1 MRADTTTFFD
11 ELAQRGY
18 EPTLAKASGTA
29 RFEIRNGKTERWLL
43 TVDKG
48 RLSVSRRN
56 TRADTVVRSDRQ
68 TFDRVAAGRENVLAA
83 VLRGEIAIEGD
94 SRLLVGLQRLFPRAQ
109 GR

>member
-1 MRADTTTFFD
+1 MGADATTFFD

-18 EPTLAKASGTA
+18 EPSLAKASGTA
-29 RFEIRNGKTERWLL
+29 RFEIANGKTERWLL
-43 TVDKG
+43 TIDKG

-56 TRADTVVRSDRQ
+56 ARADTVVRSDRR
-68 TFDRVAAGRENVLAA
+68 TFARVLSGKENVMAA
-83 VLRGEIAIEGD
+83 VLRGEITIEGD